1 MSADVI
7 IYCLEHLTDYRQFE
21 RLCSDLMAGSGYS
34 EIDPLGGTGDRGRDA
49 LHRGTSGAGLT
60 VFAYTV
66 RSDWRKKL
74 EHDCQRIQAER
85 HKPTKV
91 VFVCTSALTAS
102 EKDETSAQVH
112 SQYGWDLELYDL
124 ERIRVLLSGNLRHLV
139 AQHPAI
145 FCPPF
150 FPQRGGLS
158 IADSPDTIV
167 IDHVYADHALATWLA
182 RKLALDGFLTWCY
195 GTAPLAGENAD
206 QSVRALLKSRAV
218 QYLPILSR
226 TALNDR
232 GFMDRCGA
240 AGARDDLV
248 LPCWSSPLGDTLKES
263 RLGRV
268 HPARFDAYWSDGLRD
283 VLGRLDAEGI
293 KRHHSVENGRAIALR
308 SYFPEPVVSA
318 TPERVFA
325 NVFRATV
332 PPSILICK
340 LDRPLQKSEAEA
352 LRHVWAFAEADS
364 LTLLSFLDPP
374 ASAPLTTAHRLPEYS
389 WEDIEGR
396 EGKKSTDVVK
406 ELVRRSLDVACGNA
420 GLHWCNHR
428 HVYYFPHPA
437 SGQTN
442 VALKHVDGR
451 DTRVAMN
458 GQRQYGWGVRAS
470 SFYYQL
476 GPRFRVGRDEQG
488 VWWATVRLYVRVTDT
503 RGVPFERKDI
513 SRRRKAV
520 TKGWWNKEWLARL
533 LGLMQALRTADTHI
547 QVGTGRRA
555 VSVSTL
561 PLEWLCPVSI
571 DVAAL
576 ERVRT
581 FEDEMAELLK
591 RVDLGEADEVD
602 EEHEEG
608 DEVLP
613 DE

>member
-1 MSADVI
+1 MSADAI

-21 RLCSDLMAGSGYS
+21 RLCSDLMAGSGYNQ
-34 EIDPLGGTGDRGRDA
+34 IDPLGGTGDRGRDA
-49 LHRGTSGAGLT
+49 LYRNTSGAGLT

-66 RSDWRKKL
+66 RSEWRKKL
-74 EHDCQRIQAER
+74 EHDCQRIRAER
-85 HKPTKV
+85 HQPTKL
-91 VFVCTSALTAS
+91 VFVCTSTMTAS
-102 EKDETSAQVH
+102 EKNETTANVYSR
-112 SQYGWDLELYDL
+112 YGWDLELYDL

-158 IADSPDTIV
+158 IAASADTIV

-206 QSVRALLKSRAV
+206 QSIRTLLQSRAA
-218 QYLPILSR
+218 QYLPILSH
-226 TALNDR
+226 TALADR
-232 GFMDRCGA
+232 DFMDRCGFA
-240 AGARDDLV
+240 SAPDDLL
-248 LPCWSSPLGDTLKES
+248 LPCWSSPVGDTLKGS
-263 RLGRV
+263 RLGRI
-268 HPARFDAYWSDGLRD
+268 HPARFDASWSDGLRD
-283 VLGRLDAEGI
+283 VVGRLNANGV
-293 KRHHSVENGRAIALR
+293 KHHHSTESGRAIALR
-308 SYFPEPVVSA
+308 AYFLEPVVSP

-325 NVFRATV
+325 SVFRTTV
-332 PPSILICK
+332 PPSILICR
-340 LDRPLQKSEAEA
+340 LDRPLQETEADG
-352 LRHVWAFAEADS
+352 LRRIWAFVEADS
-364 LTLLSFLDPP
+364 LTLLSFVEPP
-374 ASAPLTTAHRLPEYS
+374 DSVPLTKVDRLPEYS
-389 WEDIEGR
+389 WEDFGER

-406 ELVRRSLDVACGNA
+406 ELVRRSLDVACNNA

-437 SGQTN
+437 SGQTS

-458 GQRQYGWGVRAS
+458 GQRQYGWGGRAS
-470 SFYYQL
+470 IFHYQL
-476 GPRFRVGRDEQG
+476 GPRFRAGRDEQG
-488 VWWATVRLYVRVTDT
+488 AWWVTVRLYVRVTDT
-503 RGVPFERKDI
+503 AGVPFELKDI

-533 LGLMQALRTADTHI
+533 LGLMQALRTNGADI
-547 QVGTGRRA
+547 RVGAGSRA
-555 VSVSTL
+555 VTVSTL
-561 PLEWLCPVSI
+561 PLEWLCPISI

-581 FEDEMAELLK
+581 FEEEMAELRN
-591 RVDLGEADEVD
+591 RVDRDEADEED
-602 EEHEEG
+602 E
-608 DEVLP
+608 DERDENPP